1 MSTVPRMWAR
11 TSLAFRFGKAFT
23 RASRVRCTCS
33 KGRNGP
39 LCDGHTMAD
48 NLLIIE
54 DERLLALELQR
65 RLSRLGW
72 VVQVA
77 GDLAAARRLLLQG
90 PTEPLVVVADMQ
102 LPNGNARD
110 LLAELRRGAGPLG
123 EWVFLTACDTSV
135 DAARALQ
142 LGACAFLEK
151 PYEKAELDF
160 AVDSIMRR
168 RERAHIMACS
178 NGHAELDTASAKSRQ
193 VSAKAPVSGSRST

>member
-1 MSTVPRMWAR
+1 MWAR
-11 TSLAFRFGKAFT
+11 NSLAFCFGKAFT

-33 KGRNGP
+33 KRRNAP

-72 VVQVA
+72 LVQVA
-77 GDLAAARRLLLQG
+77 GDLAAAKRLLLEG
-90 PTEPLVVVADMQ
+90 LAAPLVVVADMQ
-102 LPNGNARD
+102 LPDGNALD
-110 LLAELRRGAGPLG
+110 LLAELRRGARPPG
-123 EWVFLTACDTSV
+123 EWVFLTACGTSA

-151 PYEKAELDF
+151 PYEEAELDL
-160 AVDSIMRR
+160 AVDNAAQRA
-168 RERAHIMACS
+168 RAHH
-178 NGHAELDTASAKSRQ
+178 GLL
-193 VSAKAPVSGSRST
+193 